1 MKNKATTRVI
11 FVGMHNKPHKTPL
24 CSSTKSGKL
33 IDRIAKNFTHIKT
46 NLYDVDY
53 YPKGIEE
60 KYQLSCDWLYRINP
74 GENEVVVLLGRE
86 VHDNC
91 VYEPLFKNVIKIP
104 HPSSQRS
111 HEQMDA
117 YVLQAIKKI
126 NEKMKKIPK

>member
-11 FVGMHNKPHKTPL
+11 FVGMHNKPDQPPL

-33 IDRIAKNFTHIKT
+33 IDRIAKNFTHVKT

-60 KYQLSCDWLYRINP
+60 KYELSCDWLSRINP
-74 GENEVVVLLGRE
+74 AENEIVVLLGQE

-91 VYEPLFKNVIKIP
+91 IYESKNIIKFP

-117 YVLQAIKKI
+117 YVKYAIEKI
-126 NEKMKKIPK
+126 NQKIKQ